1 MDFKSKIILIYGP
14 TASGKSHFAVQLAKK
29 INGEIIN
36 ADSMQIYKEL
46 KILTARPYKKD
57 YQKIKHYLY
66 GFQSV
71 KKNFSTG
78 EWLKLVNKKILEI
91 KKRKKIPILVGGTGL
106 YFKALTEGLVSI
118 PNIPIKFR
126 EKIRLLHKNF
136 GTKKFFK
143 ELLKIDPLVK
153 NQINPLDTQRSIRAY
168 EIKIF
173 TKKSMY
179 TWFKNTKSNYEKND
193 FYKIY
198 IDFPR
203 KDLLKKIEI
212 RTKEMIKNGV
222 VKEVKK
228 FINLKVSK
236 GKTAN
241 KAIGINEI
249 REYIAKKIEINE
261 VIEKITIKT
270 RQYAKRQST
279 WGRGH
284 MTDWN
289 KINPNGLKKFIKKI

>member
-46 KILTARPYKKD
+46 KILSARPFKKD
-57 YQKIKHYLY
+57 YQKIKHHLY

-78 EWLKLVNKKILEI
+78 EWLKLVHKKILEI

-106 YFKALTEGLVSI
+106 YFKALTEGLVNI
-118 PNIPIKFR
+118 PNIPVNFR
-126 EKIRLLHKNF
+126 KKIRLLHKNF
-136 GTKKFFK
+136 GTKKFFE

-153 NQINPLDTQRSIRAY
+153 NQINPSDTQRSIRAY
-168 EIKIF
+168 EIKVF

-212 RTKEMIKNGV
+212 RTKEMIRNGA

-228 FINLKVSK
+228 FIKLKVSK
-236 GKTAN
+236 VKTAN
-241 KAIGINEI
+241 KAIGINEV
-249 REYIAKKIEINE
+249 RAYIAKKIEINE

-284 MTDWN
+284 MLDWN

>member
-1 MDFKSKIILIYGP
+1 MDLKSKIILIYGP
-14 TASGKSHFAVQLAKK
+14 TASGKSLFAIRLAKK
-29 INGEIIN
+29 INGEVIN
-36 ADSMQIYKEL
+36 ADSMQVYKEL
-46 KILTARPYKKD
+46 KIITARPFQKD
-57 YQKIKHYLY
+57 YKNIRHHLY

-78 EWLKLVNKKILEI
+78 EWLELVHKKILEI

-106 YFKALTEGLVSI
+106 YFKALIEGLVNI
-118 PNIPIKFR
+118 PNIPVKFR
-126 EKIRLLHKNF
+126 KKIRLLHKNF

-153 NQINPLDTQRSIRAY
+153 NKINPSDTQRAIRAY
-168 EIKIF
+168 EIKVF
-173 TKKSMY
+173 TKKSIY

-212 RTKEMIKNGV
+212 RTTEMIRNGAI
-222 VKEVKK
+222 KEVKK
-228 FINLKVSK
+228 FIKLKVPK

-241 KAIGINEI
+241 KAIGINEV

-284 MTDWN
+284 MIDWN

>member
-46 KILTARPYKKD
+46 KILSARPFKKD
-57 YQKIKHYLY
+57 YQKIKHHLY

-78 EWLKLVNKKILEI
+78 EWLKLVHKEIIEI
-91 KKRKKIPILVGGTGL
+91 KKRKKTPILVGGTGL

-118 PNIPIKFR
+118 PNIPVNFR
-126 EKIRLLHKNF
+126 KKIRLLHKNF

-153 NQINPLDTQRSIRAY
+153 NQINPSDTQRSIRAY
-168 EIKIF
+168 EIKVF

-212 RTKEMIKNGV
+212 RTKEMIRNGA

-228 FINLKVSK
+228 FIKLKIPK

-241 KAIGINEI
+241 KAIGINEV

-284 MTDWN
+284 MIDWN

>member
-36 ADSMQIYKEL
+36 ADSMQIYEEL
-46 KILTARPYKKD
+46 KVLSARPFKKD
-57 YQKIKHYLY
+57 CQKIKHHLY

-78 EWLKLVNKKILEI
+78 EWLKLVHKKILEI
-91 KKRKKIPILVGGTGL
+91 KKRKKTPILVGGTGL

-118 PNIPIKFR
+118 PNIPVNFR

-153 NQINPLDTQRSIRAY
+153 NQINPSDTQRSIRAY
-168 EIKIF
+168 EIKVF

-203 KDLLKKIEI
+203 KDLLKKIET
-212 RTKEMIKNGV
+212 RTKEMIKNGA

-241 KAIGINEI
+241 RAIGISEI

-284 MTDWN
+284 MIDWN
-289 KINPNGLKKFIKKI
+289 KINPNSLKKFIKKI